1 MKKSFILILFLTLF
15 FSSMIC
21 FGQII
26 KSHAVEEANVDE
38 LQSLFASFYNNGVY
52 VKDTEIYVNDNVK
65 KEISY
70 FHAEVNDLERTTYYN
85 GNELWFS
92 TGSGYGTNGENL
104 THFTVE
110 NGVKGTE
117 TVFFYLPG
125 MEAYY
130 CTLNDFVEGVHKSAH
145 SNNVDLNL
153 EKGWTLNDG
162 VYSSSASDVLDAFR
176 LFTAPLWLGKTAENA
191 NYIDYTKATVEVV
204 GNSLVMKLWID
215 STDAEGKLV
224 LDAETDGANAVFS
237 KAVIQPLSIWDGE
250 SVSES
255 LDEVDGT
262 LLIQSAADLAYVRA
276 SGDTFSGKT
285 LQMTTSVYMKEANYM
300 IEKMDGTFDG
310 NGYSVRGLNIS
321 NTVANT
327 GFVKLLASTGTVEN
341 LSVYGKVQGADIAN
355 TNTGAIVGVSSGKII
370 NCHNYAT
377 VSAGTSASKIVGG
390 IVGKTAAAGAHIIN
404 CTNNANVTANKQV
417 GGIIGTLYLASNVIS
432 CTNNGDITSK
442 GTDTGGIIGS
452 LGGNSA
458 SIVKECV
465 NNGNVTGTN
474 VGGIVG
480 VSYTKNNSIIC
491 CCVNT
496 GIITSSTSG
505 KKGDILGIKTTQA
518 NSTDFVYVTHEW
530 HLVEEKENSSI
541 YNCPCGE
548 IQELEKVD
556 IWDGETISASL
567 EGAGTEENPYLIQL
581 AADLAYFATEV
592 TNGNNYEGTY
602 LKLTSSLDLSNHQL
616 MIGNDNNGFAGT
628 FDGNGKTIRGMNI
641 SNSTVHTGLFSILN
655 STGTIKDLTV
665 YGKVQG
671 ATIGFTGGIVGD
683 SQGTINNC
691 VNYATVSGG
700 ADTNNCGVGG
710 IAGATGGL
718 FTSNK
723 AGESTDT
730 KGGKVENCIN
740 YGMISGGRK
749 TAGIVGVVRGSTEI
763 SGCVN
768 NGNVSAIKQAGG
780 ICGTIYYSS
789 NVTSCVNNGNITG
802 TGNENGGIAG
812 SMGTNSVSSIT
823 NCSNTGNVT
832 GAQYIGGIVGASY
845 STKKVNIVNCDNSG
859 TITGSAEATHGPI
872 VGSMNKPG
880 GTNETVV
887 IINQ

>member
-1 MKKSFILILFLTLF
+1 MKKSYILILFLTIF

-21 FGQII
+21 LGQIK
-26 KSHAVEEANVDE
+26 KSHAVEEASVDE

-65 KEISY
+65 NEISY
-70 FHAEVNDLERTTYYN
+70 FHAKVNDLERTTYYN

-117 TVFFYLPG
+117 TVHSDLPG

-130 CTLNDFVEGVHKSAH
+130 CTLNDFVEGVHNSAH

-162 VYSSSASDVLDAFR
+162 VYSSSAFDVLDAFR

-191 NYIDYTKATVEVV
+191 NYIGFTKATVEVV

-237 KAVIQPLSIWDGE
+237 KAVIQPLSIWDGG

-255 LDEVDGT
+255 LDEVDGK

-276 SGDTFSGKT
+276 SKDTFSGKT

-310 NGYSVRGLNIS
+310 DGYSVRGLNIS

-327 GFVKLLASTGTVEN
+327 GFVRVLASTGTVEN
-341 LSVYGKVQGADIAN
+341 LSVYGKVQGADISSSYTA
-355 TNTGAIVGVSSGKII
+355 GIVGKSSGKII

-377 VSAGTSASKIVGG
+377 VSAGTSKSTFVGG
-390 IVGKTAAAGAHIIN
+390 IVGSNDKTTGAGAHIIN

-432 CTNNGDITSK
+432 CTNTGDINSK
-442 GTDTGGIIGS
+442 GIDTGGIIGS
-452 LGGNSA
+452 LGGTSA

-465 NNGNVTGTN
+465 NNGNVTGTK

-496 GIITSSTSG
+496 GVITGTV
-505 KKGDILGIKTTQA
+505 KGDILGVKTTQA

-530 HLVEEKENSSI
+530 ELVEENGNIHTYK
-541 YNCPCGE
+541 CPCGE
-548 IQELEKVD
+548 EKEEVIEIEVEVTSVEAINID
-556 IWDGETISASL
+556 QCIVGETTVAHEILVLQNGVESTKNITYSSSNEAIATVDDTNVTITGEGTATISVLYDGLPVHSFEVTATNVWYPIYTTTDFLNARSDGSKNYKL
-567 EGAGTEENPYLIQL
+567 MNDIDFKDAEIESGPRGVYYAGTIDGQGYTVKNFTL
-581 AADLAYFATEV
+581 V
-592 TNGNNYEGTY
+592 
-602 LKLTSSLDLSNHQL
+602 KLSTASDVCFSLF
-616 MIGNDNNGFAGT
+616 G
-628 FDGNGKTIRGMNI
+628 
-641 SNSTVHTGLFSILN
+641 GLD
-655 STGTIKDLTV
+655 GTIKNL
-665 YGKVQG
+665 
-671 ATIGFTGGIVGD
+671 
-683 SQGTINNC
+683 N
-691 VNYATVSGG
+691 
-700 ADTNNCGVGG
+700 
-710 IAGATGGL
+710 
-718 FTSNK
+718 
-723 AGESTDT
+723 
-730 KGGKVENCIN
+730 
-740 YGMISGGRK
+740 
-749 TAGIVGVVRGSTEI
+749 IVGVKTSHYGGVIAEYVRY
-763 SGCVN
+763 
-768 NGNVSAIKQAGG
+768 
-780 ICGTIYYSS
+780 GTID
-789 NVTSCVNNGNITG
+789 NCLVEVTINSMAYVNGVLQNLNTNANSGAFAYRLNNAAATLKNSISVITI
-802 TGNENGGIAG
+802 E
-812 SMGTNSVSSIT
+812 IT
-823 NCSNTGNVT
+823 EAEHVALLEKWY
-832 GAQYIGGIVGASY
+832 GAFVGR
-845 STKKVNIVNCDNSG
+845 NSG
-859 TITGSAEATHGPI
+859 TIDNCQAIVLSNHTLKPTTSTSSNKEPNANCVVYNSIEDFYKGVNQSQYSGWVFDENKEALPY
-872 VGSMNKPG
+872 VGVAK
-880 GTNETVV
+880 
-887 IINQ
+887 